1 MKMTVKFAFVCLAA
15 LLAVWPAAAQKI
27 VLSGYVREVS
37 SGEPLVG
44 AVVFT
49 EDLSSGV
56 AANQDGFY
64 SLQID
69 KREQVIK
76 CSCAGYVTAE
86 VKVHPKGVGTGSKT
100 GPASLRQDFSLEEDH
115 VMLEAAGVFSKSKRE
130 QLTLPQ
136 LGKETVSGDLIR
148 KLPALMGEAD
158 VIRVIQM
165 MPGVQTPSE
174 GSTGFSVRGGGID
187 QNLVLMDGAPL
198 YNSGHF
204 LGFMSMFNG
213 DVVKNAQLYK
223 GDFPTNFGGRLSS
236 VLDVST
242 RDGNYSQFKGDVSLG
257 LITSKV
263 ALEGPIV
270 KDKLSFM
277 VAGRRTYMDLFFP
290 LFGDKIPKNTEMY
303 FYDLNGKISWVA
315 GPKDRVYLSAFA
327 GKDVFGM
334 SMEDFDLDLM
344 KFSFANRTQTLRWS
358 HEFSPKVF
366 FNATLY
372 NSHYN
377 AGLDCDMTST
387 SFDYLTAIRESGLKT
402 GITWYINPRNT
413 VKAGIDAAYYR
424 MDPGDVTPSDE
435 ASIVQALYMPRTLG
449 VMPSLYAQN
458 EQKIGRLTLRYGFRL
473 SSFSTLGE
481 ADQNYYDPQTHELTE
496 TVHFDKGK
504 AIRTDIGFEPRI
516 SGSFSVSPDL
526 SLKAAY
532 SRTFQYIQQV
542 PISISG
548 SPVDA
553 WFMASP
559 NVAPQRSDQF
569 SAGVNALFAGQA
581 LELSAEAFYKDNRN
595 TMDFKENPGFVFD
608 DAQREAL
615 LRFGTSYSFGTEL
628 MLRYDFDRFGGWV
641 SYTWSRAIYDIPEL
655 NGGKPYRSPLNHEHS
670 VNFVLSYDFSRRVS
684 ASADWVFYSGAPT
697 TFPNGRFVYGG
708 SYANIYSYRNE
719 DSLPD
724 YHRMDLS
731 LTLKSKRRALGR
743 PWGSEWNFSFYNV
756 YSRHNAWS
764 MAFLYNQEEDRP
776 MAMKV
781 YLFTIIPSVSYNVY
795 F

>member
-1 MKMTVKFAFVCLAA
+1 MKKSAKIAFILLSVLSAA
-15 LLAVWPAAAQKI
+15 IPAAAQKI
-27 VLSGYVREVS
+27 VLSGYVKEAS
-37 SGEPLVG
+37 SGEPLIG

-49 EDLSSGV
+49 EDLSAGV
-56 AANQDGFY
+56 SANNYGFY
-64 SLQID
+64 SLQVD
-69 KREQVIK
+69 RKEQVIK
-76 CSCAGYVTAE
+76 CSYAGYVTAE
-86 VKVHPKGVGTGSKT
+86 VKINPK
-100 GPASLRQDFSLEEDH
+100 ASLKHDFLLEEDH
-115 VMLEAAGVFSKSKRE
+115 VMLEGATVFSKSKRE

-136 LGKETVSGDLIR
+136 LGKETVSGELIR

-158 VIRVIQM
+158 IIRVIQM

-213 DVVKNAQLYK
+213 DVVKNVQLYK
-223 GDFPTNFGGRLSS
+223 GDFPANFGGRLSS

-242 RDGNYSQFKGDVSLG
+242 RDGNNNEFKGDFSLG
-257 LITSKV
+257 LITSKLAV
-263 ALEGPIV
+263 EGPIV
-270 KDKLSFM
+270 KNKLSFM
-277 VAGRRTYMDLFFP
+277 LAGRRTYMDLFFP
-290 LFGDKIPKNTEMY
+290 LFGDKIPKNTQMY
-303 FYDLNGKISWVA
+303 FYDLNGKLSWVA
-315 GPKDRVYLSAFA
+315 GPKDRVYLSAFS
-327 GKDVFGM
+327 GRDVFGM

-344 KFSFANRTQTLRWS
+344 KFSFANNTQTLHWS

-366 FNATLY
+366 FNTSLY
-372 NSHYN
+372 NSRYN

-387 SFDYLTAIRESGLKT
+387 GFDYQTALRETGLKA
-402 GITWYINPRNT
+402 GITWYINPNNT
-413 VKAGIDAAYYR
+413 VKAGVQAAYFR
-424 MDPGDVTPSDE
+424 MDPGDVTPSDDQ
-435 ASIVQALYMPRTLG
+435 SIVQALHMPQSYG
-449 VMPSLYAQN
+449 VQPALYVQN
-458 EQKIGRLTLRYGFRL
+458 EQKIGKLTLRYGFRL
-473 SSFSTLGE
+473 ASFSSLGE
-481 ADQNYYDPQTHELTE
+481 ADQKYYDPVTHELTK
-496 TVHFDKGK
+496 TVHFDKNK
-504 AIRTDIGFEPRI
+504 PIQTDIGFEPRV
-516 SGSFSVSPDL
+516 SGSFSVSPDF

-532 SRTFQYIQQV
+532 SRSYQYIQQV

-553 WFMASP
+553 WFIASP
-559 NVAPQRSDQF
+559 NIKPQRSDQF
-569 SAGVNALFAGQA
+569 SAGLNALFVNQA
-581 LELSAEAFYKDNRN
+581 LELSVEAFYKSNHN

-608 DAQREAL
+608 DAERERL

-641 SYTWSRAIYDIPEL
+641 SYTWSRAMYDIPEL

-670 VNFVLSYDFSRRVS
+670 VNFVLSYDFNRRVS

-697 TFPNGRFVYGG
+697 TFPNGRFIYGG

-731 LTLKSKRRALGR
+731 LTLKSKRRAEGKR
-743 PWGSEWNFSFYNV
+743 WGSEWNFSFYNA

-764 MAFLYNQEEDRP
+764 LAFLYSQKEQRP

>member
-1 MKMTVKFAFVCLAA
+1 MKKRAIIAAGLVAA
-15 LLAVWPAAAQKI
+15 LCSAIPAGAQKA
-27 VLSGYVREVS
+27 VLSGYVKEAS
-37 SGEPLVG
+37 SGEPLIG

-49 EDLSSGV
+49 EDLSAGV
-56 AANQDGFY
+56 STNNYGFY
-64 SLQID
+64 SLQVD
-69 KREQVIK
+69 RKEQVIK
-76 CSCAGYVTAE
+76 CSYAGYVTAE
-86 VKVHPKGVGTGSKT
+86 VKINPKT
-100 GPASLRQDFSLEEDH
+100 SLKHDFLLEEDH
-115 VMLEAAGVFSKSKRE
+115 VMLEAAKVFSKSKRE

-136 LGKETVSGDLIR
+136 LGKETVSGELIR

-158 VIRVIQM
+158 IIRVIQM

-213 DVVKNAQLYK
+213 DVVKNVQLYK
-223 GDFPTNFGGRLSS
+223 GDFPANFGGRLSS

-242 RDGNYSQFKGDVSLG
+242 RDGNNNEFKGDFSVG
-257 LITSKV
+257 LITSKL
-263 ALEGPIV
+263 AIEGPIV
-270 KDKLSFM
+270 KNKLSFM
-277 VAGRRTYMDLFFP
+277 LAGRRTYMDIFFP
-290 LFGDKIPKNTEMY
+290 LFGDKIPKNTQMY
-303 FYDLNGKISWVA
+303 FYDLNGKLSWVA
-315 GPKDRVYLSAFA
+315 GPKDRVYLSAFS

-344 KFSFANRTQTLRWS
+344 KFSFANNTQTLHWS

-366 FNATLY
+366 FNTALY
-372 NSHYN
+372 NSRYN
-377 AGLDCDMTST
+377 AGFDCDMTST
-387 SFDYLTAIRESGLKT
+387 SFNYLTALGETGLKA
-402 GITWYINPRNT
+402 GITWYINPNNT
-413 VKAGIDAAYYR
+413 VKAGIQAAYYR
-424 MDPGDVTPSDE
+424 MDPGDVTPSDD
-435 ASIVQALYMPRTLG
+435 ASIVQALHMPRSFG
-449 VMPSLYAQN
+449 AMPALYVQN
-458 EQKIGRLTLRYGFRL
+458 EQKIDKLTLRYGFRL
-473 SSFSTLGE
+473 ASFSSLGE
-481 ADQNYYDPQTHELTE
+481 ADRRDYDPKTY
-496 TVHFDKGK
+496 V
-504 AIRTDIGFEPRI
+504 GFEPRI
-516 SGSFSVSPDL
+516 SGSFSVSPDF

-532 SRTFQYIQQV
+532 SRSFQYIQQV

-553 WFMASP
+553 WFIASQ
-559 NVAPQRSDQF
+559 NIKPQCSDQF
-569 SAGVNALFAGQA
+569 SAGLNALFVNQA
-581 LELSAEAFYKDNRN
+581 LELSVEAFYKNNKN

-608 DAQREAL
+608 DANRERL
-615 LRFGTSYSFGTEL
+615 LRFGSSYSFGTEL

-641 SYTWSRAIYDIPEL
+641 SYTWSRAMYDIPEL

-670 VNFVLSYDFSRRVS
+670 VNFVLSYDFNRRVS

-697 TFPNGRFVYGG
+697 TYPNGRFIYGG

-731 LTLKSKRRALGR
+731 LTLKSRRRAEGK
-743 PWGSEWNFSFYNV
+743 PWGSEWNFSFYNA

-764 MAFLYNQEEDRP
+764 LAFLYSQKEQRP

-781 YLFTIIPSVSYNVY
+781 YLFTLIPSVSYNVY

>member
-1 MKMTVKFAFVCLAA
+1 MVCRRLYLQTPIKAAFVW
-15 LLAVWPAAAQKI
+15 LLLLSAVLPAAGQKV
-27 VLSGYVREVS
+27 VLSGYVKEAS
-37 SGEPLVG
+37 SGEPLIG

-49 EDLSSGV
+49 ADLSAGV
-56 AANQDGFY
+56 STNNYGFY

-69 KREQVIK
+69 RKEQVIK
-76 CSCAGYVTAE
+76 CSYAGYVTAE
-86 VKVHPKGVGTGSKT
+86 VKINPK
-100 GPASLRQDFSLEEDH
+100 ASLKYDFELEEDH
-115 VMLEAAGVFSKSKRE
+115 VMLEAAKVFSKSKRE

-136 LGKETVSGDLIR
+136 LGMETVSGDVIR

-158 VIRVIQM
+158 IIRVIQM

-213 DVVKNAQLYK
+213 DVVKSAQLYK
-223 GDFPTNFGGRLSS
+223 GDFPANFGGRLSS

-242 RDGNYSQFKGDVSLG
+242 RDGNNSQFKGDFSIG
-257 LITSKV
+257 LITSKL
-263 ALEGPIV
+263 AIEGPIV
-270 KDKLSFM
+270 KNKLSFM
-277 VAGRRTYMDLFFP
+277 LAARRTYMDIFFP
-290 LFGDKIPKNTEMY
+290 LFGEKIPKNTQMY

-315 GPKDRVYLSAFA
+315 GEKDRVYLSAFS

-344 KFSFANRTQTLRWS
+344 KFSFANNTQTLHWS

-366 FNATLY
+366 FNTSLY
-372 NSHYN
+372 NSRYK

-387 SFDYLTAIRESGLKT
+387 SFDYQTGIGETGLKA
-402 GITWYINPRNT
+402 GITWYINPNNT
-413 VKAGIDAAYYR
+413 VKAGVQAAYFR
-424 MDPGDVTPSDE
+424 MDPGDVNPSDE
-435 ASIVQALYMPRTLG
+435 ESIVQALHMPQSYG
-449 VMPSLYAQN
+449 VMPSVYAQN
-458 EQKIGRLTLRYGFRL
+458 EQKIGKLTLRYGFRL

-481 ADQNYYDPQTHELTE
+481 ADQRYYDPKTHEPTK

-504 AIRTDIGFEPRI
+504 PIKTDIGFEPRI
-516 SGSFSVSPDL
+516 SASLSVSPDF

-532 SRTFQYIQQV
+532 SRSFQYIQQV

-548 SPVDA
+548 NPVDA

-559 NVAPQRSDQF
+559 NIEPQCSDQF
-569 SAGVNALFAGQA
+569 SAGLNALFVNQA
-581 LELSAEAFYKDNRN
+581 LELSAEVFYKNNKN

-608 DAQREAL
+608 DAEREKL

-655 NGGKPYRSPLNHEHS
+655 NGGRPYRSPLNHEHS
-670 VNFVLSYDFSRRVS
+670 INFVLSYDFNRRVS

-731 LTLKSKRRALGR
+731 LTLKSKRRAEGK
-743 PWGSEWNFSFYNV
+743 PWGSEWSFSFYNA

-764 MAFLYNQEEDRP
+764 LAFLYSKREERP
-776 MAMKV
+776 LAMKV

>member
-1 MKMTVKFAFVCLAA
+1 MRFAVKIAFV
-15 LLAVWPAAAQKI
+15 LLSMLTVVMPAAAQKA
-27 VLSGYVREVS
+27 VLSGYVKEAS
-37 SGEPLVG
+37 SGEPLIG

-49 EDLSSGV
+49 EDLSVGV
-56 AANQDGFY
+56 ATNNYGFY

-69 KREQVIK
+69 SKEQVIK
-76 CSCAGYVTAE
+76 CAYAGYLTAE
-86 VKVHPKGVGTGSKT
+86 VKINPKT
-100 GPASLRQDFSLEEDH
+100 SLKYDFALEEDH
-115 VMLEAAGVFSKSKRE
+115 VMLEAARVFSKSKRE

-136 LGKETVSGDLIR
+136 LGKESVTGDLIR

-223 GDFPTNFGGRLSS
+223 GDFPANFGGRLSS

-242 RDGNYSQFKGDVSLG
+242 RDGNNSEFKGDFSIG
-257 LITSKV
+257 LITSKLAV
-263 ALEGPIV
+263 EGPIV

-277 VAGRRTYMDLFFP
+277 LAGRRTYMDLFFP
-290 LFGDKIPKNTEMY
+290 LFGNKIPKNTQMY

-315 GPKDRVYLSAFA
+315 SPKDRIYLSAFS

-334 SMEDFDLDLM
+334 SMEDFDLSLM
-344 KFSFANRTQTLRWS
+344 KFSFANHTQTLHWS

-366 FNATLY
+366 FNTSLY
-372 NSHYN
+372 NSRYN

-387 SFDYLTAIRESGLKT
+387 SFNYLTAIGETGLKA
-402 GITWYINPRNT
+402 GITWYINPQNT
-413 VKAGIDAAYYR
+413 VKAGIQAAYYR

-435 ASIVQALYMPRTLG
+435 ESIVQALHMPQSQS
-449 VMPSLYAQN
+449 VMPSVYMQN
-458 EQKIGRLTLRYGFRL
+458 EQKIGKLTLRYGFRL
-473 SSFSTLGE
+473 SSFTSLGE
-481 ADQNYYDPQTHELTE
+481 ADQHYYNPRTHEKDK

-504 AIRTDIGFEPRI
+504 PIKTDIGFEPRI
-516 SGSFSVSPDL
+516 SGSLSVSPDF

-532 SRTFQYIQQV
+532 SRSFQYIQQV

-559 NVAPQRSDQF
+559 NIEPQCSDQF
-569 SAGVNALFAGQA
+569 SAGLNALFANQA
-581 LELSAEAFYKDNRN
+581 LELSAEAFYKNN
-595 TMDFKENPGFVFD
+595 KHTMDFTENPGFVFD
-608 DAQREAL
+608 DAEREKL
-615 LRFGTSYSFGTEL
+615 LRFGKSYSFGTEL

-670 VNFVLSYDFSRRVS
+670 VNFVLSYDFTRRVS

-708 SYANIYSYRNE
+708 SYASIYPSRNE

-731 LTLKSKRRALGR
+731 LTLKSKRRAEGK
-743 PWGSEWNFSFYNV
+743 PWGSEWNFSFYNA

-764 MAFLYNQEEDRP
+764 LAFLYSKKEERP
-776 MAMKV
+776 LAMKV
-781 YLFTIIPSVSYNVY
+781 YLFTIIPSISYNVY

>member
-1 MKMTVKFAFVCLAA
+1 MRFAVKIAFV
-15 LLAVWPAAAQKI
+15 LLSMLTVVMPAAAQKA
-27 VLSGYVREVS
+27 VLSGYVKEAS
-37 SGEPLVG
+37 SGEPLIG

-49 EDLSSGV
+49 EDLSVGV
-56 AANQDGFY
+56 ATNNYGFY

-69 KREQVIK
+69 SKEQVIK
-76 CSCAGYVTAE
+76 CAYAGYLTAE
-86 VKVHPKGVGTGSKT
+86 VKINPKT
-100 GPASLRQDFSLEEDH
+100 SLKYDFALEEDH
-115 VMLEAAGVFSKSKRE
+115 VMLEAARVFSKSKRE

-136 LGKETVSGDLIR
+136 LGKESVTGDLIR

-223 GDFPTNFGGRLSS
+223 GDFPANFGGRLSS

-242 RDGNYSQFKGDVSLG
+242 RDGNNSEFRGDFSIG
-257 LITSKV
+257 LITSKLAV
-263 ALEGPIV
+263 EGPIV

-277 VAGRRTYMDLFFP
+277 LAGRRTYMDLFFP
-290 LFGDKIPKNTEMY
+290 LFGKKIPKNTQMY
-303 FYDLNGKISWVA
+303 FYDHNGKISWVA
-315 GPKDRVYLSAFA
+315 SPKDRIYLSAFS

-334 SMEDFDLDLM
+334 SMEDFDLSLM
-344 KFSFANRTQTLRWS
+344 KFSFANHTQTLHWS

-366 FNATLY
+366 FNTSLY
-372 NSHYN
+372 NSRYN

-387 SFDYLTAIRESGLKT
+387 SFNYLTAIGETGLKA
-402 GITWYINPRNT
+402 GITWYINPQNT
-413 VKAGIDAAYYR
+413 VKAGIQAAYYR

-435 ASIVQALYMPRTLG
+435 ESIVQALHMPQSQS
-449 VMPSLYAQN
+449 VMPSVYIQN
-458 EQKIGRLTLRYGFRL
+458 EQKIGKLTLRYGFRL
-473 SSFSTLGE
+473 ASFTSLGE
-481 ADQNYYDPQTHELTE
+481 ADQPYYNPRTHEKDK

-504 AIRTDIGFEPRI
+504 PIKTDIGFEPRI
-516 SGSFSVSPDL
+516 SGSLSVSPDF

-532 SRTFQYIQQV
+532 SRSFQYIQQV

-559 NVAPQRSDQF
+559 NIEPQCSDQF
-569 SAGVNALFAGQA
+569 SAGLNALFANQA
-581 LELSAEAFYKDNRN
+581 LELSAEAFYKNN
-595 TMDFKENPGFVFD
+595 KHTMDFTENPGFVFD
-608 DAQREAL
+608 DAEREKL
-615 LRFGTSYSFGTEL
+615 LRFGKSYSFGTEL

-670 VNFVLSYDFSRRVS
+670 VNFVLSYDFTRRVS

-708 SYANIYSYRNE
+708 SYASIYPSRNE

-731 LTLKSKRRALGR
+731 LTLKSKRRAEGK
-743 PWGSEWNFSFYNV
+743 PWGSEWNFSFYNA

-764 MAFLYNQEEDRP
+764 LAFLYSKKEERP
-776 MAMKV
+776 LAMKV
-781 YLFTIIPSVSYNVY
+781 YLFTIIPSISYNVY

>member
-1 MKMTVKFAFVCLAA
+1 MKSMAKIAFI
-15 LLAVWPAAAQKI
+15 LLATLSAVLPAAGQKV
-27 VLSGYVREVS
+27 VLSGYVKEAS
-37 SGEPLVG
+37 SGEPLIG

-49 EDLSSGV
+49 EDLSAGV
-56 AANQDGFY
+56 STNQYGFY
-64 SLQID
+64 SLQVD
-69 KREQVIK
+69 RKEQVVK
-76 CSCAGYVTAE
+76 CSYAGYVTAE
-86 VKVHPKGVGTGSKT
+86 IRINPKAPLKH
-100 GPASLRQDFSLEEDH
+100 DFALEEDNQ
-115 VMLEAAGVFSKSKRE
+115 MLEAAGIFSKSKRE

-136 LGKETVSGDLIR
+136 LGKETISGDIIR

-223 GDFPTNFGGRLSS
+223 GDFPSNFGGRLSS

-242 RDGNYSQFKGDVSLG
+242 RDGNNSRFEGDVSVG

-263 ALEGPIV
+263 ALEGPII

-277 VAGRRTYMDLFFP
+277 LAGRRTYMDLFFP
-290 LFGDKIPKNTEMY
+290 LFGEKIPKNTQMF

-315 GPKDRVYLSAFA
+315 GPKDRVYLSAFS

-344 KFSFANRTQTLRWS
+344 KFSFANNTQTLHWS

-366 FNATLY
+366 FSATPY
-372 NSHYN
+372 NSRYN

-387 SFDYLTAIRESGLKT
+387 SFDYLTAIRETGVKT
-402 GITWYINPRNT
+402 GLTWYINPNNT
-413 VKAGIDAAYYR
+413 FKAGIDAAYYR

-435 ASIVQALYMPRTLG
+435 ESIVQALHMPQSFG
-449 VMPSLYAQN
+449 VMPSVFAQN

-481 ADQNYYDPQTHELTE
+481 ADQRYYDPKTHEPTK
-496 TVHFDKGK
+496 TVHFDKGE
-504 AIRTDIGFEPRI
+504 AIRTDIGFEPRF
-516 SGSFSVSPDL
+516 SGSFSINPDF

-532 SRTFQYIQQV
+532 SRSFQYIQQV

-559 NVAPQRSDQF
+559 NIDPQRSDQF
-569 SAGVNALFAGQA
+569 SAGLNALFANQA
-581 LELSAEAFYKDNRN
+581 LELSVEAFYKDNKN
-595 TMDFKENPGFVFD
+595 TMDFKENPGFIFD
-608 DAQREAL
+608 DAEREKL

-628 MLRYDFDRFGGWV
+628 MLRYDFDRFGGWL

-670 VNFVLSYDFSRRVS
+670 VNFVLSYDFNRWLS

-697 TFPNGRFVYGG
+697 TFPTGRFYYGG
-708 SYANIYSYRNE
+708 SYASIYSSRNE

-731 LTLKSKRRALGR
+731 LTMKSRRRAEGK

-764 MAFLYNQEEDRP
+764 LAFLYSQTEDRP

-781 YLFTIIPSVSYNVY
+781 YLFTIIPSISYNVY

>member
-1 MKMTVKFAFVCLAA
+1 MLRIAFVLLASLSAA
-15 LLAVWPAAAQKI
+15 LPAAGQKV
-27 VLSGYVREVS
+27 VLSGYVKEAS
-37 SGEPLVG
+37 SGEPLIG

-49 EDLSSGV
+49 GDMSVGV
-56 AANQDGFY
+56 SANQYGFY

-69 KREQVIK
+69 RKEQVIK

-86 VKVHPKGVGTGSKT
+86 VKINPK
-100 GPASLRQDFSLEEDH
+100 ASLKYDFALEEDH

-136 LGKETVSGDLIR
+136 LGKETVSGDFIR

-223 GDFPTNFGGRLSS
+223 GDFPANFGGRLSS

-242 RDGNYSQFKGDVSLG
+242 RDGNNSRFEGNVSVG
-257 LITSKV
+257 LITSKLAV
-263 ALEGPIV
+263 EGPLV

-277 VAGRRTYMDLFFP
+277 LAGRRTYMDLFFP
-290 LFGDKIPKNTEMY
+290 LFGDKIPKNSQMF
-303 FYDLNGKISWVA
+303 FYDLNGKVSWVA
-315 GPKDRVYLSAFA
+315 GPKDRVYLSAFS
-327 GKDVFGM
+327 GRDVFGM

-344 KFSFANRTQTLRWS
+344 RFSFANNTQTLHWS

-372 NSHYN
+372 NSRYN

-387 SFDYLTAIRESGLKT
+387 SFDYLTAIRERGLKA
-402 GITWYINPRNT
+402 GITWYINPYNT
-413 VKAGIDAAYYR
+413 VKVGIDGAYFR

-435 ASIVQALYMPRTLG
+435 ESIVQALHMPQSYG
-449 VMPSLYAQN
+449 VMPSVYAQN
-458 EQKIGRLTLRYGFRL
+458 EQKIGKLTLRYGFRL
-473 SSFSTLGE
+473 SSFSTIGE
-481 ADQNYYDPQTHELTE
+481 ADQHYYDPKTHELDK
-496 TVHFDKGK
+496 TVHFDRWKPIK
-504 AIRTDIGFEPRI
+504 TDIGFEPRI
-516 SGSFSVSPDL
+516 SGSFSVNPDL

-532 SRTFQYIQQV
+532 SRSFQYIQQV

-559 NVAPQRSDQF
+559 NIEPQRSDQF
-569 SAGVNALFAGQA
+569 SAGLNSLFANQA
-581 LELSAEAFYKDNRN
+581 LELSVEAFYKNNKN
-595 TMDFKENPGFVFD
+595 TMDFKENPGFIFD
-608 DAQREAL
+608 DAERESL

-641 SYTWSRAIYDIPEL
+641 SYTWSRAVYDIPEL

-708 SYANIYSYRNE
+708 SYASIYSSRNE

-731 LTLKSKRRALGR
+731 LTLKSKRRAEGK
-743 PWGSEWNFSFYNV
+743 PWGSEWNFSFYNA

-764 MAFLYNQEEDRP
+764 MAFLYNQEEERA

-781 YLFTIIPSVSYNVY
+781 YLFTIIPSISYNVY

>member
-1 MKMTVKFAFVCLAA
+1 MKSLLRTAFVWIAA
-15 LLAVWPAAAQKI
+15 LSVVWPAAGQKV

-56 AANQDGFY
+56 SANQDGFY

-69 KREQVIK
+69 RREQVIK

-86 VKVHPKGVGTGSKT
+86 VRIHPKGS
-100 GPASLRQDFSLEEDH
+100 ASLRQDFALEEDH
-115 VMLEAAGVFSKSKRE
+115 VMLEAAGIFSKSKRE

-277 VAGRRTYMDLFFP
+277 LAGRRTYMDLFFP

-315 GPKDRVYLSAFA
+315 GPKNRVYLSAFS

-372 NSHYN
+372 NSRYN

-387 SFDYLTAIRESGLKT
+387 SFDYLTAIRESGLKS
-402 GITWYINPRNT
+402 GITWYINPNNT
-413 VKAGIDAAYYR
+413 VKAGIDAACYR

-435 ASIVQALYMPRTLG
+435 ESIVQALHMPRTVG
-449 VMPSLYAQN
+449 VMPSVYAQN

-481 ADQNYYDPQTHELTE
+481 ADQNYYDPKTHELTE

-532 SRTFQYIQQV
+532 SRTYQYIQQV

-569 SAGVNALFAGQA
+569 SAGLNALFAGQA
-581 LELSAEAFYKDNRN
+581 LELSAEAFYKNNRN

-708 SYANIYSYRNE
+708 SYASIYSYRNE

-781 YLFTIIPSVSYNVY
+781 YLFTIIPSISYNVY

>member
-1 MKMTVKFAFVCLAA
+1 MKNWARIAFV
-15 LLAVWPAAAQKI
+15 LLATLSAVIPAAGQKV
-27 VLSGYVREVS
+27 VLSGYVKTA
-37 SGEPLVG
+37 SGGEALVG

-49 EDLSSGV
+49 EDLSAGV

-64 SLQID
+64 SLQVER
-69 KREQVIK
+69 REQVIK

-86 VKVHPKGVGTGSKT
+86 VRLNPK
-100 GPASLRQDFSLEEDH
+100 ASLKQDFTLEEDH

-242 RDGNYSQFKGDVSLG
+242 RDGNYSEFKGDVSIG
-257 LITSKV
+257 LITSK
-263 ALEGPIV
+263 AAIEGPIV

-277 VAGRRTYMDLFFP
+277 LAARRTYMDVFFP
-290 LFGDKIPKNTEMY
+290 LFGDKIPKNTQMY

-315 GPKDRVYLSAFA
+315 GPKDRVYLSAFS

-344 KFSFANRTQTLRWS
+344 KFSFANNTQTLRWS

-402 GITWYINPRNT
+402 GITWYLNPSNT

-424 MDPGDVTPSDE
+424 MNPGDVTPSDE
-435 ASIVQALYMPRTLG
+435 ESIVQALHMPRSYG
-449 VMPSLYAQN
+449 VMPSVYAQN
-458 EQKIGRLTLRYGFRL
+458 EQKIGRMTLRYGFRL

-481 ADQNYYDPQTHELTE
+481 ADQNYYDPQTHELTK
-496 TVHFDKGK
+496 TVHFEKGK
-504 AIRTDIGFEPRI
+504 AIKTDIGFEPRI
-516 SGSFSVSPDL
+516 SGSFSINPDL

-532 SRTFQYIQQV
+532 SRSYQYIQQV

-569 SAGVNALFAGQA
+569 SAGINALFANQA
-581 LELSAEAFYKDNRN
+581 LELSVEAFYKNNKN

-608 DAQREAL
+608 DAEREKL
-615 LRFGTSYSFGTEL
+615 LRFGTSYSFGTEW

-708 SYANIYSYRNE
+708 SYASIYASRNE

-731 LTLKSKRRALGR
+731 LTLKSKRRAQGS
-743 PWGSEWNFSFYNV
+743 PWGSEWNISAYNV

-781 YLFTIIPSVSYNVY
+781 YLFTIIPSISYNVY

>member
-1 MKMTVKFAFVCLAA
+1 MKKAVITAILSLLTLATA
-15 LLAVWPAAAQKI
+15 LPAAAQKV
-27 VLSGYVREVS
+27 VLSGYVTEAA
-37 SGEPLVG
+37 SGEPLIG

-49 EDLSSGV
+49 ADMKAGV
-56 AANQDGFY
+56 STNNVGFY
-64 SLQID
+64 SLQVD
-69 KREQVIK
+69 CKAQVIK
-76 CSCAGYVTAE
+76 CSYAGYVTAE
-86 VKVHPKGVGTGSKT
+86 ISINPKSSIKH
-100 GPASLRQDFSLEEDH
+100 DFALEEDQL
-115 VMLEAAGVFSKSKRE
+115 VLEAAKVFSKSKRE

-136 LGKETVSGDLIR
+136 LGKETVSGEIIR

-213 DVVKNAQLYK
+213 DAVKNAQLYK
-223 GDFPTNFGGRLSS
+223 GDFPANFGGRLSS

-242 RDGNYSQFKGDVSLG
+242 RDGNNNEFKGNFSLG

-263 ALEGPIV
+263 AVEGPII

-277 VAGRRTYMDLFFP
+277 LAARRTYMDVFFP
-290 LFGDKIPKNTEMY
+290 LFGDNIPPNTQMF
-303 FYDLNGKISWVA
+303 FYDLNGKLSWVA
-315 GPKDRVYLSAFA
+315 SPRDRVYLSFFS

-334 SMEDFDLDLM
+334 SMKDFDLDLM
-344 KFSFANRTQTLRWS
+344 KFSFANNTQTLHWS

-366 FNATLY
+366 FNTTLY
-372 NSHYN
+372 NSRYN
-377 AGLDCDMTST
+377 AGFDCDMSST
-387 SFDYLTAIRESGLKT
+387 SFNYLTALRETGLKA
-402 GITWYINPRNT
+402 GITWYINPNNT
-413 VKAGIDAAYYR
+413 VQAGINAAYYR

-435 ASIVQALYMPRTLG
+435 ESIVQSLHMPQSHG
-449 VMPSLYAQN
+449 VMPSVYAQN
-458 EQKIGRLTLRYGFRL
+458 EQKIGKLTLRYGFRL
-473 SSFSTLGE
+473 STFSTLGE
-481 ADQNYYDPQTHELTE
+481 ADQNYYDPETHELTE
-496 TVHFDKGK
+496 TVHFDKGD
-504 AIRTDIGFEPRI
+504 IIHTDIGFEPRI
-516 SGSFSVSPDL
+516 SASFSVNPDF

-532 SRTFQYIQQV
+532 SRSFQYIQQV

-559 NVAPQRSDQF
+559 NIKPQCSDQF
-569 SAGVNALFAGQA
+569 SAGLNALFVNQA
-581 LELSAEAFYKDNRN
+581 LELSLEAFYKNNKN

-608 DAQREAL
+608 DAMREGL
-615 LRFGTSYSFGTEL
+615 LRFGKSYSFGTEL
-628 MLRYDFDRFGGWV
+628 MLRYDFDHFGGWL
-641 SYTWSRAIYDIPEL
+641 SYTWSRAMYDIPEL
-655 NGGKPYRSPLNHEHS
+655 NGGKPYRSPLNHEHA

-697 TFPNGRFVYGG
+697 TFPTGRFVYGG
-708 SYANIYSYRNE
+708 SYASIYSSRNE
-719 DSLPD
+719 DTMPN

-731 LTLKSKRRALGR
+731 VTLKSPRRAANR
-743 PWGSEWNFSFYNV
+743 PWGSEWNFSVYNA

-764 MAFLYNQEEDRP
+764 LAFLYNKEKERP

-781 YLFTIIPSVSYNVY
+781 YLFTIIPSISYNVY